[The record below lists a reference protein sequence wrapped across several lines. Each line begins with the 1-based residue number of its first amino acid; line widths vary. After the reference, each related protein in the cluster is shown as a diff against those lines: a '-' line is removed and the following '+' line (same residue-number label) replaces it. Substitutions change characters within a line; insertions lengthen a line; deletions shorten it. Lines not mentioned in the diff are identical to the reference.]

1 MKIKYYN
8 RDIRKDSGSIR
19 DGTNNHH
26 LHIFVEENQKNLH
39 REGDNRIGSWDIY
52 VVLPKGVGHSPL
64 TPTKK
69 RQYPKQMLG
78 RKHSY
83 AWFWIM
89 KYLFE
94 RKCSNFP
101 LKFFQRK

>member
-8 RDIRKDSGSIR
+8 RVLRKDSGNIR

-39 REGDNRIGSWDIY
+39 REGDNRIESWDIY
-52 VVLPKGVGHSPL
+52 VVLPKGVGHPPP

-69 RQYPKQMLG
+69 DNTLSKCWEENIVMLD
-78 RKHSY
+78 
-83 AWFWIM
+83 
-89 KYLFE
+89 FE
-94 RKCSNFP
+94 
-101 LKFFQRK
+101 